1 MSIQE
6 SGPSAQSLSARIS
19 STVVRLMSE
28 YTGRGPTKART
39 TIDGDLIVVLL
50 RDTLTKGERQLV
62 GLGKLESVLQMRGA
76 FQSAM
81 RAEAC
86 AAVEELVG
94 RKVIGFM
101 SGNQADP
108 DLAIEAFVLA
118 PDEGP

>member
-1 MSIQE
+1 VSIQE
-6 SGPSAQSLSARIS
+6 SGPLGQSLPARIS
-19 STVVRLMSE
+19 TLIVHLLSE

-62 GLGKLESVLQMRGA
+62 HLGKLEAVLEMRGA

-81 RAEAC
+81 RAEAS
-86 AAVEELVG
+86 AAIEELVG

-101 SGNQADP
+101 SGNHADP
-108 DLAIEAFVLA
+108 DLAIEAFVLEPDGA
-118 PDEGP
+118 P